1 MNNNIYKILTSL
13 VIVILFIGISFVI
26 YQNFFSSS
34 NDVSLNK
41 ASVSLNEN
49 NDTKNKN
56 VTKTN
61 LDSENESNLVSSN
74 NYYQPII
81 IISLITTFLS
91 VSLSIYL
98 YYWRSIIIANRKYL
112 VPEKLAKEISKMSIF
127 LSKLGELNQEV
138 LKETHGNI
146 KNINDEILKQN
157 TNFLKLQ
164 ENLDTRDKII
174 KRYEEGY
181 EAKIFKSFLNRFFRI
196 YRVVYETSQN
206 SNQDKEIFS
215 KLILLFEDAFE
226 ECNVEIFYPKI
237 GIDYIDDGNELE
249 DKPKVLFTDIES
261 QNNKVIE
268 VISPGLRWVDTDI
281 RNRVIIKSKVAIT
294 KTKE

>member
-26 YQNFFSSS
+26 YQNFFSLS

-41 ASVSLNEN
+41 ASVSLNDN

-74 NYYQPII
+74 NYFQPII

-138 LKETHGNI
+138 LKVSHGNI
-146 KNINDEILKQN
+146 KNIKEEIAKQN

-164 ENLDTRDKII
+164 ENLDNRDIMI
-174 KRYEEGY
+174 QRYQEGY
-181 EAKIFKSFLNRFFRI
+181 ESKIFKNFLNRFFRI
-196 YRVVYETSQN
+196 YRFVYETSQN
-206 SNQDKEIFS
+206 SNQEKEIFS

-237 GIDYIDDGNELE
+237 GIDYIDEGNELE
-249 DKPKVLFTDIES
+249 DKPKILFSDIES
-261 QNNKVIE
+261 QNNKVVE
-268 VISPGLRWVDTDI
+268 VISPGLRWINSDVK
-281 RNRVIIKSKVAIT
+281 NRIIIKSRVAIN
-294 KTKE
+294 KFKE

>member
-1 MNNNIYKILTSL
+1 MNNIFRTLTSV
-13 VIVILFIGISFVI
+13 VIIIIFIGISFVI
-26 YQNFFSSS
+26 YQNFFSSN

-41 ASVSLNEN
+41 ASVSLNDN

-61 LDSENESNLVSSN
+61 LNSENESNLGSSN

-112 VPEKLAKEISKMSIF
+112 VPEKLAKEMSKMSIF

-138 LKETHGNI
+138 LKDSHGNI
-146 KNINDEILKQN
+146 KNIKEEITKQN

-164 ENLDTRDKII
+164 ENLDNRDSMIQ
-174 KRYEEGY
+174 RYQEGY
-181 EAKIFKSFLNRFFRI
+181 ESKIFKNFLNRFFRI
-196 YRVVYETSQN
+196 YRFVYETSQN
-206 SNQDKEIFS
+206 SNQEKEIFS

-226 ECNVEIFYPKI
+226 ECDVEIFYPKI

-249 DKPKVLFTDIES
+249 DKPKILFSDIES
-261 QNNKVIE
+261 QNNKVVE
-268 VISPGLRWVDTDI
+268 VISPGLRWINSDI
-281 RNRVIIKSKVAIT
+281 KNRIIIKSRVAIN
-294 KTKE
+294 KFKE